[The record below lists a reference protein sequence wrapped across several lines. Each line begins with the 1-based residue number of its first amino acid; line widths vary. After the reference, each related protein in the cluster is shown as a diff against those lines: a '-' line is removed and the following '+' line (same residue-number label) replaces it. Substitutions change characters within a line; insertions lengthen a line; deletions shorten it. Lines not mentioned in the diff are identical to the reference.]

1 MIREEI
7 PIDEI
12 QLVLVNEAKCIIR
25 QGNLE
30 AKDKCLYRSGEI
42 EICDNHDCAHC
53 DLLLPDKMILRSYEA
68 LLQHLDVLKAQG
80 YENLLATTPETVE
93 EMLELIGGQES

>member
-7 PIDEI
+7 PIDVI
-12 QLVLVNEAKCIIR
+12 QFVLSTEARRILR

-30 AKDKCLYRSGEI
+30 VEGEI
-42 EICDNHDCAHC
+42 EICEDHDCAHC
-53 DLLLPDKMILRSYEA
+53 DLLLPDMLIVRSYEA

-80 YENLLATTPETVE
+80 YENLLATIPETDE
-93 EMLELIGGQES
+93 ELQELIGGQES

>member
-7 PIDEI
+7 PIDDI
-12 QLVLVNEAKCIIR
+12 QFVLATEAKCIMR

-30 AKDKCLYRSGEI
+30 LEGEI
-42 EICDNHDCAHC
+42 EICEDHDCAHC
-53 DLLLPDKMILRSYEA
+53 DLLLPDMLIIRSYEA

-80 YENLLATTPETVE
+80 YENLLATIPETDE
-93 EMLELIGGQES
+93 ELQELIGGQES

>member
-7 PIDEI
+7 PIDDI
-12 QLVLVNEAKCIIR
+12 QFVLANEAECILR

-30 AKDKCLYRSGEI
+30 VKGGKI
-42 EICDNHDCAHC
+42 EICEDHDCAHC
-53 DLLLPDKMILRSYEA
+53 DLLLPDKMIIRCYEA

-80 YENLLATTPETVE
+80 YENLIATIPETDE
-93 EMLELIGGQES
+93 ELQELIGGQES